1 MEMRYR
7 LTGGESLYN
16 SLNVSIQNTV
26 LDFWQWAFSDLRSN
40 NIRGI
45 FAEWMVAKLLNIPLS
60 VRDSWA
66 EWDLVTDNGIKI
78 EVKTSAYLQTWKQKQ
93 PSRIVFSRLFGR
105 KWNMETN
112 QYAPTSTYN
121 ADLYVFCVQIEKNT
135 LLWNA
140 LDLNQWRFYLL
151 TKNQLAQYKTKSISL
166 KTLAAAADELTADGF
181 CQYAKTVIESIRN
194 ANTRNF
200 SSQP

>member
-1 MEMRYR
+1 MKPNR
-7 LTGGESLYN
+7 LTGGEYLDSSQNEL
-16 SLNVSIQNTV
+16 IRNTV

-40 NIRGI
+40 DIRGV
-45 FAEWMVAKLLNIPLS
+45 FAEWLVAKLLDIPLS

-66 EWDLVTDNGIKI
+66 EWDLIMENGIKI
-78 EVKTSAYLQTWKQKQ
+78 EVKASAYLQTWKQKQ
-93 PSRIVFSRLFGR
+93 PSRIVFSGLCGR
-105 KWNMETN
+105 KLNAETN
-112 QYAPTSTYN
+112 QYAPISTYN

-181 CQYAKTVIESIRN
+181 CQYAKIVIESIRS
-194 ANTRNF
+194 ANISRII
-200 SSQP
+200 